1 MKASEWLVRATQDL
15 PAGVTAR
22 VKTDTLAHLQDAGVD
37 EDADVRPL
45 LGRPDRTAA
54 ELRRLYLTND
64 EWLELRSGGKDR
76 TGFDLSEWMVLGAPL
91 LLWLMSSSIDPFLR
105 ISFHGIWSVQGLLL
119 LLGVVTLWL
128 TRGLHPVRRRNWRLW
143 MFMVCFM
150 VVQWPT
156 TTELLFGGR
165 HWLALPVLT
174 LWLAYCARLQ
184 FGRDGR
190 LARTLTLEGEQT

>member
-22 VKTDTLAHLQDAGVD
+22 VKADTLAHLQDAELD
-37 EDADVRPL
+37 EDADVRPM

-76 TGFDLSEWMVLGAPL
+76 TGFDPSEWIILGAPM
-91 LLWLMSSSIDPFLR
+91 LLWLVLSAHNPLR
-105 ISFHGIWSVQGLLL
+105 SVPFHGIWSVQSLLL
-119 LLGVVTLWL
+119 LLVVVTLWL
-128 TRGLHPVRRRNWRLW
+128 TQRFHPVRRRNWRLW
-143 MFMVCFM
+143 MLMVCFM

-165 HWLALPVLT
+165 HWLALPTLI
-174 LWLAYCARLQ
+174 LWLTYCARLQ
-184 FGRDGR
+184 YRRDAR
-190 LARTLTLEGEQT
+190 LARTLALEGEHA

>member
-22 VKTDTLAHLQDAGVD
+22 VKADTLAHLQDAELD

-76 TGFDLSEWMVLGAPL
+76 TGFNLSEWLMMGLPM
-91 LLWLMSSSIDPFLR
+91 LLWLMSSSNDPFFR
-105 ISFHGIWSVQGLLL
+105 VPFHGIWSVQGIPLLL
-119 LLGVVTLWL
+119 VVVTLWL
-128 TRGLHPVRRRNWRLW
+128 TQRLHPVRRRNWRLW

-150 VVQWPT
+150 FIQWPAA
-156 TTELLFGGR
+156 TELLFGGR
-165 HWLALPVLT
+165 TWLALPVLT

-190 LARTLTLEGEQT
+190 LARTLSVEGQQA